1 MDKKL
6 FIDKLRRKLKN
17 NETSIGAWQ
26 QIGSSEISEI
36 LSSSNVDWVAID
48 MEHGCISNSNL
59 PNLFRAIELNN
70 KLPFVRIQE
79 KSSKAVKD
87 ALEAGAAGL
96 IIPMIEN
103 KDELED
109 LISLSNLPPNGR
121 RGIGF
126 CRANQYGIN
135 FKNYIKNPF
144 RPFIVPMIENI
155 EGLRNIDAITKVFNV
170 DAILIG
176 PYDLSASLNCC
187 GEFDNSNFV
196 KSVDIIKKTAKGN
209 NIASGIHIIE
219 PVKERISEEINK
231 GHQLI
236 AFSLDT
242 VMLQTLMVN

>member
-6 FIDKLRRKLKN
+6 LIDQLRRKLKN

-36 LSSSNVDWVAID
+36 LSSSNVDWVTID
-48 MEHGCISNSNL
+48 MEHGCIGNSIL

-70 KLPFVRIQE
+70 KLPFVRLQE

-87 ALEAGAAGL
+87 AMEAGASGL
-96 IIPMIEN
+96 IIPMVEN
-103 KDELED
+103 KDELEN
-109 LISLSNLPPNGR
+109 LISLSNLPPKGV
-121 RGIGF
+121 RGVGF

-135 FKNYIKNPF
+135 FENYIRNPF
-144 RPFIVPMIENI
+144 RPIIIPMIENT
-155 EGLRNIDAITKVFNV
+155 EGLRNIDAITKVTNI

-187 GEFDNSNFV
+187 GEFENTNFLKAV
-196 KSVDIIKKTAKGN
+196 ELIKEIAKGN

-219 PVKERISEEINK
+219 PVKDRISEEINN

-242 VMLQTLMVN
+242 VMIQTLMVN